1 MPESSIDSC
10 RRMLIIG
17 SNDLEQANYMGNEVT
32 KKDLQALQK
41 KVDDLNRFWDQS
53 SKFDESVK
61 TSLEGLKKSID
72 EINKFCDQSIKFDAS
87 IKKAV
92 EELQKKCS

>member
-53 SKFDESVK
+53 
-61 TSLEGLKKSID
+61 L
-72 EINKFCDQSIKFDAS
+72 KFDAS
-87 IKKAV
+87 IKKLV
-92 EELQKKCS
+92 EELQKKCSK